1 MTNTFKLKK
10 GLGRGLSSLIGDTS
24 TTPKSNKVSISS
36 IVKNKFQPRKNF
48 NKEQMDELISSIKE
62 RGIIQPIIVR
72 RQSDKYEIVAGVFS
86 RNSKLSINFGKKLG
100 IQKDRCYSNFIEMAN
115 KESKRKDGIKVVSIM
130 TPPSSHQIIA
140 EKFIDNNINIISDK
154 PFAGN
159 LEQAKKLYKKI
170 KSNKKIKYALTHNY
184 SAYPMVREAKVLVE
198 KGKLGRVEYI
208 NVEYI
213 QDWSGGSKINSKNA
227 KKKLKWKIDR
237 KIVGISAVLN
247 EIGTHAYH
255 LATYI
260 SGLRGDKV
268 FADIKQIS
276 KKIQMDDSAQVMI
289 NFTNGAKGMFWTS
302 VMAKGGVYG
311 LRIRIF
317 GTKGSLEWVQNDPN
331 YLKLNPGK
339 GAVKYLERGFHN
351 AKFSKKFSR
360 IKFGHPEGYL
370 DAFANIYKEFA
381 NSLKN
386 KSKKRYF
393 YPNEDEG
400 LETAKFINACKV
412 SSKNK
417 KWEKIK

>member
-1 MTNTFKLKK
+1 MNTNKLS
-10 GLGRGLSSLIGDTS
+10 LGIVGGG
-24 TTPKSNKVSISS
+24 PKSWIGHVHRISAR
-36 IVKNKFQPRKNF
+36 F
-48 NKEQMDELISSIKE
+48 D
-62 RGIIQPIIVR
+62 
-72 RQSDKYEIVAGVFS
+72 DKYEIVAGVFS
-86 RNSKLSINFGKKLG
+86 RNAKLSINFGKSLG
-100 IQKDRCYSNFIEMAN
+100 ISKDRCYSTFKEMAL
-115 KESKRKDGIKVVSIM
+115 KESKRNDGIQVVSIM

-140 EKFIDNNINIISDK
+140 EKFIEKNINIISDK

-159 LEQAKKLYKKI
+159 LDQAKKLYKKI

-184 SAYPMVREAKVLVE
+184 SAYPMVREAKVLIE
-198 KGKLGRVEYI
+198 KGKIGKIEYV

-213 QDWSGGSKINSKNA
+213 QDWSDGTKINVRNA
-227 KKKLKWKIDR
+227 KKKLKWKIDN
-237 KIVGISAVLN
+237 KIVGASAVLN

-260 SGLRGDKV
+260 SGLKGEKI

-276 KKIQMDDSAQVMI
+276 KKIKMDDNAQVMI

-311 LRIRIF
+311 LRIRVF
-317 GTKGSLEWVQNDPN
+317 GSKGSLEWVQNDPN
-331 YLKLNPGK
+331 YLKLNPDK
-339 GAVKYLERGFHN
+339 GAVRYLERGFHN
-351 AKFSKKFSR
+351 AELSKKFSR

-370 DAFANIYKEFA
+370 DAFANIYREFA
-381 NSLKN
+381 DSLKN

-417 KWEKIK
+417 RWVKIK

>member
-1 MTNTFKLKK
+1 MNTNKLS
-10 GLGRGLSSLIGDTS
+10 LGIVGGG
-24 TTPKSNKVSISS
+24 PKSWIGHVHRISAR
-36 IVKNKFQPRKNF
+36 F
-48 NKEQMDELISSIKE
+48 D
-62 RGIIQPIIVR
+62 
-72 RQSDKYEIVAGVFS
+72 DKYDIVAGVFS
-86 RNSKLSINFGKKLG
+86 RNSKLSINFGKTLG
-100 IQKDRCYSNFIEMAN
+100 ISKDRCYSNFKEMAL
-115 KESKRKDGIKVVSIM
+115 KESKRNDGIQVVSIM

-140 EKFIDNNINIISDK
+140 EKFIEKNINIISDK

-159 LEQAKKLYKKI
+159 LDQAKKLYKKI

-184 SAYPMVREAKVLVE
+184 SAYPMVREAKVLIE
-198 KGKLGRVEYI
+198 KGKIGKIEYV

-213 QDWSGGSKINSKNA
+213 QDWSDGTKINVRNA
-227 KKKLKWKIDR
+227 KKKLKWKIDN
-237 KIVGISAVLN
+237 KIVGASAVLN

-260 SGLRGDKV
+260 SGLKGEKI

-276 KKIQMDDSAQVMI
+276 KKIKMDDNAQVMI

-311 LRIRIF
+311 LRIRVF
-317 GTKGSLEWVQNDPN
+317 GSKGSIEWVQNDPN
-331 YLKLNPGK
+331 YLKLNPDR
-339 GAVKYLERGFHN
+339 GAARYLERGFHN
-351 AKFSKKFSR
+351 AELSKKFSR

-370 DAFANIYKEFA
+370 DAFANIYREFA
-381 NSLKN
+381 DSLKN

-417 KWEKIK
+417 RWVKIK

>member
-1 MTNTFKLKK
+1 MKTKK
-10 GLGRGLSSLIGDTS
+10 FSLGIVGGG
-24 TTPKSNKVSISS
+24 PKSWIGHVHRISARFD
-36 IVKNKFQPRKNF
+36 N
-48 NKEQMDELISSIKE
+48 
-62 RGIIQPIIVR
+62 
-72 RQSDKYEIVAGVFS
+72 KYEIVAGVFS

-115 KESKRKDGIKVVSIM
+115 KESKRKDGIQVVSIM

-213 QDWSGGSKINSKNA
+213 QDWSEGSKINSKNA

-276 KKIQMDDSAQVMI
+276 KKIQMDDNAQVMI
-289 NFTNGAKGMFWTS
+289 NFKNGAKGMFWTS

-311 LRIRIF
+311 LRIRVF

-370 DAFANIYKEFA
+370 DAFANIYSEFA

>member
-1 MTNTFKLKK
+1 MNTNKLS
-10 GLGRGLSSLIGDTS
+10 LGIVGGG
-24 TTPKSNKVSISS
+24 PKSWIGHVHRISAR
-36 IVKNKFQPRKNF
+36 F
-48 NKEQMDELISSIKE
+48 D
-62 RGIIQPIIVR
+62 
-72 RQSDKYEIVAGVFS
+72 DKYEIVAGVFS
-86 RNSKLSINFGKKLG
+86 RNAKLSINFGKTLG
-100 IQKDRCYSNFIEMAN
+100 ISKDRCYSTFKEMAL
-115 KESKRKDGIKVVSIM
+115 KESKRNDGIQVVSIM

-140 EKFIDNNINIISDK
+140 EKFIEKNINIISDK

-159 LEQAKKLYKKI
+159 LDQAKKLYKKI

-184 SAYPMVREAKVLVE
+184 SAYPMVREAKVLIE
-198 KGKLGRVEYI
+198 KGKIGKIEYV

-213 QDWSGGSKINSKNA
+213 QDWSGGTKINVRNA
-227 KKKLKWKIDR
+227 KKKLKWKIDN
-237 KIVGISAVLN
+237 KIVGASAVLN

-260 SGLRGDKV
+260 SGLKGEKI

-276 KKIQMDDSAQVMI
+276 KKIKMDDNAQVMI
-289 NFTNGAKGMFWTS
+289 NFTNGAKGMFWTN

-311 LRIRIF
+311 LRIRVF
-317 GTKGSLEWVQNDPN
+317 GSKGSLEWVQNDPN
-331 YLKLNPGK
+331 YLKLNPDK
-339 GAVKYLERGFHN
+339 GAVRYLERGFHN
-351 AKFSKKFSR
+351 AELSKKFSR

-370 DAFANIYKEFA
+370 DAFANIYREFA
-381 NSLKN
+381 DSLKN

-417 KWEKIK
+417 RWVKIK

>member
-1 MTNTFKLKK
+1 MNTNKLS
-10 GLGRGLSSLIGDTS
+10 LGIVGGG
-24 TTPKSNKVSISS
+24 PKSWIGHVHRISAR
-36 IVKNKFQPRKNF
+36 F
-48 NKEQMDELISSIKE
+48 D
-62 RGIIQPIIVR
+62 
-72 RQSDKYEIVAGVFS
+72 DKYEIVAGVFS
-86 RNSKLSINFGKKLG
+86 RNAKLSINFGETLG
-100 IQKDRCYSNFIEMAN
+100 ISKDRCYSTFKEMAL
-115 KESKRKDGIKVVSIM
+115 KESKRNDGIQVVSIM

-140 EKFIDNNINIISDK
+140 EKFIEKNINIISDK

-159 LEQAKKLYKKI
+159 LDQAKKLYKKI

-184 SAYPMVREAKVLVE
+184 SAYPMVREAKVLIE
-198 KGKLGRVEYI
+198 KGKIGKIEYV

-213 QDWSGGSKINSKNA
+213 QDWSGGTKINVRNA
-227 KKKLKWKIDR
+227 KKKLKWKIDN
-237 KIVGISAVLN
+237 KIVGASAVLN

-260 SGLRGDKV
+260 SGLKGEKI

-276 KKIQMDDSAQVMI
+276 KKIKMDDNAQVMI

-311 LRIRIF
+311 LRIRVF
-317 GTKGSLEWVQNDPN
+317 GSKGSLEWVQNDPN
-331 YLKLNPGK
+331 YLKLNPDK
-339 GAVKYLERGFHN
+339 GAVRYLERGFHN
-351 AKFSKKFSR
+351 AELSKKFSR

-370 DAFANIYKEFA
+370 DAFANIYREFA
-381 NSLKN
+381 DSLKN

-417 KWEKIK
+417 RWVKIK

>member
-1 MTNTFKLKK
+1 MNTNKLS
-10 GLGRGLSSLIGDTS
+10 LGIVGGG
-24 TTPKSNKVSISS
+24 PKSWIGHVHRISAR
-36 IVKNKFQPRKNF
+36 F
-48 NKEQMDELISSIKE
+48 D
-62 RGIIQPIIVR
+62 
-72 RQSDKYEIVAGVFS
+72 DKYEIVAGVFS
-86 RNSKLSINFGKKLG
+86 RNSKLSINFGKTLG
-100 IQKDRCYSNFIEMAN
+100 ISKDRCYSTFKEMAS
-115 KESKRKDGIKVVSIM
+115 KESRRNDGIQVVSIM

-140 EKFIDNNINIISDK
+140 EKFIEKNINIISDK

-159 LEQAKKLYKKI
+159 LDQAKKLYKKI

-184 SAYPMVREAKVLVE
+184 SAYPMVREAKVLIE
-198 KGKLGRVEYI
+198 KGKIGKIEYV

-213 QDWSGGSKINSKNA
+213 QDWSGGTKINVRNA
-227 KKKLKWKIDR
+227 KKKLKWKIDN
-237 KIVGISAVLN
+237 KIVGASAVLN

-260 SGLRGDKV
+260 SGLKGEKI

-276 KKIQMDDSAQVMI
+276 KKIKMDDNAQVMI

-311 LRIRIF
+311 LRIRVF
-317 GTKGSLEWVQNDPN
+317 GSKGSLEWVQNDPN
-331 YLKLNPGK
+331 YLKLNPDK
-339 GAVKYLERGFHN
+339 GAVRYLERGFHN
-351 AKFSKKFSR
+351 AELSKKFSR

-370 DAFANIYKEFA
+370 DAFANIYREFA
-381 NSLKN
+381 DSLKN

-400 LETAKFINACKV
+400 LETAKFIYACKI

-417 KWEKIK
+417 RWVKIK

>member
-1 MTNTFKLKK
+1 MNTNKLS
-10 GLGRGLSSLIGDTS
+10 LGIVGGG
-24 TTPKSNKVSISS
+24 PKSWIGHVHRISARFD
-36 IVKNKFQPRKNF
+36 N
-48 NKEQMDELISSIKE
+48 
-62 RGIIQPIIVR
+62 
-72 RQSDKYEIVAGVFS
+72 KYEIVAGVFS
-86 RNSKLSINFGKKLG
+86 RNAKLSINFGKSLG
-100 IQKDRCYSNFIEMAN
+100 ISEDRCYSNFKEMALE
-115 KESKRKDGIKVVSIM
+115 ESKRNDGIDVVSIM

-140 EKFIDNNINIISDK
+140 EKFIEKDIHIISDK

-159 LEQAKKLYKKI
+159 LDQAEKLYNKI

-198 KGKLGRVEYI
+198 KGKIGKVQYV

-213 QDWSGGSKINSKNA
+213 QDWSGGSNVNTKNA
-227 KKKLKWKIDR
+227 KKKLKWKIDS
-237 KIVGISAVLN
+237 KIVGASAVLN

-260 SGLRGDKV
+260 SGLKGIEI
-268 FADIKQIS
+268 FADIKQFS
-276 KKIQMDDSAQVMI
+276 KKIKMDDNAQVMI
-289 NFTNGAKGMFWTS
+289 NFTKGAKGMFWTS

-311 LRIRIF
+311 LKIRVF
-317 GTKGSLEWVQNDPN
+317 GSKGSLEWVQNDPN
-331 YLKLNPGK
+331 YLKLNPEK
-339 GAVKYLERGFHN
+339 GAVKYLERGFFN
-351 AKFSKKFSR
+351 AELSKKFSR

-381 NSLKN
+381 ESLKN

-400 LETAKFINACKV
+400 LETAKFINACKI

-417 KWEKIK
+417 KWVKIK

>member
-1 MTNTFKLKK
+1 MKTKK
-10 GLGRGLSSLIGDTS
+10 FSLGIVGGG
-24 TTPKSNKVSISS
+24 PKSWIGHVHRISARFD
-36 IVKNKFQPRKNF
+36 N
-48 NKEQMDELISSIKE
+48 
-62 RGIIQPIIVR
+62 
-72 RQSDKYEIVAGVFS
+72 KYEIVAGVFS

-115 KESKRKDGIKVVSIM
+115 KESKRKDGIQVVSIM

-276 KKIQMDDSAQVMI
+276 KKIQMDDNAQVMI

-339 GAVKYLERGFHN
+339 GAVKYLERGFHD

-370 DAFANIYKEFA
+370 DAFANIYNEFA

-417 KWEKIK
+417 KWERIK

>member
-1 MTNTFKLKK
+1 MNTNKLS
-10 GLGRGLSSLIGDTS
+10 LGIVGGG
-24 TTPKSNKVSISS
+24 PKSWIGHVHRISAR
-36 IVKNKFQPRKNF
+36 F
-48 NKEQMDELISSIKE
+48 D
-62 RGIIQPIIVR
+62 
-72 RQSDKYEIVAGVFS
+72 DKYEIVAGVFS
-86 RNSKLSINFGKKLG
+86 RNSKLSISFGKTLG
-100 IQKDRCYSNFIEMAN
+100 ISKDRCYSNFKEMAL
-115 KESKRKDGIKVVSIM
+115 KESKRNDGIQVVSIM

-140 EKFIDNNINIISDK
+140 EKFIEKNINIISDK

-159 LEQAKKLYKKI
+159 LDQAKKLYKKI

-184 SAYPMVREAKVLVE
+184 SAYPMVREAKVLIE
-198 KGKLGRVEYI
+198 KGKIGKIEYV

-213 QDWSGGSKINSKNA
+213 QDWSDGTKINVRNA
-227 KKKLKWKIDR
+227 KKKLKWKIDN
-237 KIVGISAVLN
+237 KIVGASAVLN

-260 SGLRGDKV
+260 SGLKGEKI

-276 KKIQMDDSAQVMI
+276 KKIKMDDNAQVMI

-311 LRIRIF
+311 LRIRVF
-317 GTKGSLEWVQNDPN
+317 GSKGSLEWVQNDPN
-331 YLKLNPGK
+331 YLKLNPDK
-339 GAVKYLERGFHN
+339 GAVRYLERGFHN
-351 AKFSKKFSR
+351 AELSKKFSR

-370 DAFANIYKEFA
+370 DAFANIYREFA
-381 NSLKN
+381 ESLKN

-417 KWEKIK
+417 RWVKIK